1 MAENR
6 TRIIGS
12 AIAGT
17 GVAALIVAGMA
28 FGMPDLGSSSD
39 PALADSARARAQL
52 LARTATTP
60 SQVGQSSDA
69 AQVKAGDL
77 ELPAQAADPI
87 AEAAAVTAAAAAPV
101 ANPAAAPLAIP
112 AAAPVAIPAAAQEPL
127 SQASPAGYEEEED
140 DEDEKAGYAA
150 GEEEDE
156 DEEYEE
162 EYEEGDD
169 D

>member
-1 MAENR
+1 MAENK

-28 FGMPDLGSSSD
+28 FGMPDLGSSGD

-52 LARTATTP
+52 LARTTTTP
-60 SQVGQSSDA
+60 SQLGQSSDA
-69 AQVKAGDL
+69 AEAKAGDL
-77 ELPAQAADPI
+77 ELPARAADAT
-87 AEAAAVTAAAAAPV
+87 AETATATAAAAA
-101 ANPAAAPLAIP
+101 AAAPAAAPIAIP
-112 AAAPVAIPAAAQEPL
+112 AAAEEPL
-127 SQASPAGYEEEED
+127 SQASPAGYEEDD

-156 DEEYEE
+156 DEEHEEE
-162 EYEEGDD
+162 EYEDEEGDD

>member
-1 MAENR
+1 MAQNR

-28 FGMPDLGSSSD
+28 FGMPDLSDPVD
-39 PALADSARARAQL
+39 PALADSTRARAQL
-52 LARTATTP
+52 LGRTEAARPLLA
-60 SQVGQSSDA
+60 QSSDA
-69 AQVKAGDL
+69 ARAKAGEYQL
-77 ELPAQAADPI
+77 PAQAVEPALPAQTVEPTLPAQAAAP
-87 AEAAAVTAAAAAPV
+87 AAVTPV
-101 ANPAAAPLAIP
+101 A
-112 AAAPVAIPAAAQEPL
+112 AAAPVAIPAAAEEPL
-127 SQASPAGYEEEED
+127 SQASPAGYDEEED

-156 DEEYEE
+156 EHEEEYED
-162 EYEEGDD
+162 EEGDD

>member
-1 MAENR
+1 MAQNR

-28 FGMPDLGSSSD
+28 FGMPDFSDPGD

-52 LARTATTP
+52 LARTATTTP
-60 SQVGQSSDA
+60 QLRQSADA
-69 AQVKAGDL
+69 AQAKAGE

-87 AEAAAVTAAAAAPV
+87 AEAAAAT
-101 ANPAAAPLAIP
+101 
-112 AAAPVAIPAAAQEPL
+112 AAAPVAIPAAAEEPL
-127 SQASPAGYEEEED
+127 SQASPAGYEEEDD
-140 DEDEKAGYAA
+140 DEDEKEGYAA

-156 DEEYEE
+156 DHEDDNDH
-162 EYEEGDD
+162 EEGDD